1 MDVRIPKDSSL
12 MVEGHHFGPA
22 DERKQEDRPTWEQ
35 KDLSSPSTIS
45 LDSVHS
51 SITSRTKGLF
61 SSRCLF
67 IYIVWQ
73 PYGKATT
80 FTTWRAKNFGLLIFV
95 HFLSNFVQSD
105 ETARVN
111 LRPRKTTETTSVKMI
126 VLLYP
131 QGLRDT
137 TSIKQ
142 HKCYQAVTISSNVST
157 RVRFLRKLR
166 VLGLVQ
172 NFKLYLVNISDAYN
186 LGRFYSRTLSRVP
199 KGLFKSSSMSKRI
212 C

>member
-61 SSRCLF
+61 SSRCSDLYRLTTKRKSNHFYYITCKELRAFNFRTLF
-67 IYIVWQ
+67 I
-73 PYGKATT
+73 KFRT
-80 FTTWRAKNFGLLIFV
+80 NFGQC
-95 HFLSNFVQSD
+95 N

-111 LRPRKTTETTSVKMI
+111 LRLQNTTETTSVKMI

-131 QGLRDT
+131 QGSRDT
-137 TSIKQ
+137 RRIKQ
-142 HKCYQAVTISSNVST
+142 HKFYQAVTISSNVST
-157 RVRFLRKLR
+157 RVRFLRKLK
-166 VLGLVQ
+166 VLDLLK
-172 NFKLYLVNISDAYN
+172 NFKLYRVNISDA
-186 LGRFYSRTLSRVP
+186 
-199 KGLFKSSSMSKRI
+199 
-212 C
+212 

>member
-1 MDVRIPKDSSL
+1 

-61 SSRCLF
+61 SSRCSDLYRLTTKRKSNHFYYITCKEFRAFNFRTLF
-67 IYIVWQ
+67 I
-73 PYGKATT
+73 KFRT
-80 FTTWRAKNFGLLIFV
+80 NFG
-95 HFLSNFVQSD
+95 QCD

-111 LRPRKTTETTSVKMI
+111 LRLQNTTETTSVKMI

-131 QGLRDT
+131 QGSRDT
-137 TSIKQ
+137 TRIKQ
-142 HKCYQAVTISSNVST
+142 HKFYQAVTISSNVST
-157 RVRFLRKLR
+157 RVRFLRKLK
-166 VLGLVQ
+166 VLDLLK
-172 NFKLYLVNISDAYN
+172 NFKLYRVNISDA
-186 LGRFYSRTLSRVP
+186 
-199 KGLFKSSSMSKRI
+199 
-212 C
+212 